1 MNTEHLGD
9 GTDIDKP
16 EIWIKK
22 FEKLARMNKWNDQ
35 ETSDVFEFLMSGRAG
50 EWYSNKAKM
59 VEWTSIKK
67 EFLAQFSA

>member
-1 MNTEHLGD
+1 MNTEHLVFLLVHYKGD

-22 FEKLARMNKWNDQ
+22 FEKLAGMNKWSDQ

-50 EWYSNKAKM
+50 LPH
-59 VEWTSIKK
+59 I
-67 EFLAQFSA
+67 FFF